1 MRFARSWATRKGTG
15 VASVDLDA
23 IQNAKIDLSTAE
35 GRMAHLGDVSKAAPD
50 SKLHKA
56 NKWARGAKEVHV
68 EGEIPADK
76 VNYGNNTK
84 KYTCRG

>member
-1 MRFARSWATRKGTG
+1 MAKNKTFCTRYAQVQVNGK
-15 VASVDLDA
+15 
-23 IQNAKIDLSTAE
+23 NK
-35 GRMAHLGDVSKAAPD
+35 D

-56 NKWARGAKEVHV
+56 NKWARGAKEVLV